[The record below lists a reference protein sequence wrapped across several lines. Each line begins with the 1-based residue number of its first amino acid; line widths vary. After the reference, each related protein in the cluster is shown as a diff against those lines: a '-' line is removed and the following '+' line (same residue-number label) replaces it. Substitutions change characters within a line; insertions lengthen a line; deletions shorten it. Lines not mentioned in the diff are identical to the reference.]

1 MAGESRQECA
11 DSRFRHGLKLWGP
24 PAGLSVGIFI
34 LSSIPGDRFPRH
46 PETLSVAVHFL
57 EFLILGFLLARAFS
71 EPDAGL
77 RVMFPVLLLC
87 GGFGLLMELYQFT
100 VPFRS
105 FGTMDILV
113 DVLGSMTGG
122 LSYLLM
128 KRTGKLP
135 GERTIK

>member
-1 MAGESRQECA
+1 MAGESLQEYG
-11 DSRFRHGLKLWGP
+11 DSRFWRGLKLWGP
-24 PAGLSVGIFI
+24 PAVISVGIFI

-57 EFLILGFLLARAFS
+57 EFFVLGFLLARAFS
-71 EPDAGL
+71 GPDAGL
-77 RVMFPVLLLC
+77 RVMFRVLLLC
-87 GGFGLLMELYQFT
+87 GGFGLLTELYQFT

-105 FGTMDILV
+105 FGAMDILV
-113 DVLGSMTGG
+113 DVLGSLTGG

-128 KRTGKLP
+128 KRTGKLS